1 MDTDLITV
9 PLQSLTGKI
18 LIKAH
23 YNFLKNN
30 NMSQVKANDTVKVHY
45 TGKLA
50 DGQVF
55 DSSVERGEPIEFTMG
70 QGQLIPGFEKGLID
84 MKVNEKKTIN
94 IPKEEAYGEP
104 REELIQEVQKSQLPE
119 EIKPEVGMGLVSKS
133 PDGQEMNLVVRDV
146 KEDTI
151 VVDGNHPL
159 AGKDLVFDLEVVEI
173 K

>member
-1 MDTDLITV
+1 
-9 PLQSLTGKI
+9 
-18 LIKAH
+18 
-23 YNFLKNN
+23 
-30 NMSQVKANDTVKVHY
+30 MSQVKANDTVKVHY

-84 MKVNEKKTIN
+84 MKVSEKKTIN

-104 REELIQEVQKSQLPE
+104 REELVQEVQKSQLPE

-133 PDGQEMNLVVRDV
+133 PDGQEMNLVVKDV
-146 KEDTI
+146 KDETI

>member
-1 MDTDLITV
+1 
-9 PLQSLTGKI
+9 
-18 LIKAH
+18 
-23 YNFLKNN
+23 
-30 NMSQVKANDTVKVHY
+30 MSQVKANDTVKVHY
-45 TGKLA
+45 TGKLT
-50 DGQVF
+50 DGQVI
-55 DSSVERGEPIEFTMG
+55 DRSVEIGEPRESTLG

-104 REELIQEVQKSQLPE
+104 REDLVQEVDKSQLPE

-133 PDGQEMNLVVRDV
+133 PDGREMNLIVKDV
-146 KEDTI
+146 KEDSI

>member
-1 MDTDLITV
+1 
-9 PLQSLTGKI
+9 
-18 LIKAH
+18 
-23 YNFLKNN
+23 
-30 NMSQVKANDTVKVHY
+30 MSQVKANDTVKVHY

-104 REELIQEVQKSQLPE
+104 REELVQEVQKSQLPE

-133 PDGQEMNLVVRDV
+133 PDGQEMNLVVKDV